1 MVMETKL
8 LVVSGLK
15 FGQKFK
21 YNIER
26 SGKKGCFQSSGDLRS
41 FQRGGI

>member
-1 MVMETKL
+1 MGVGRTIWIKEVDCMVMEIKL

-21 YNIER
+21 YNVVHI
-26 SGKKGCFQSSGDLRS
+26 KYM
-41 FQRGGI
+41 